1 MSEKRGEILMIVG
14 AVLMVLAPV
23 LTFVTIKV
31 ADQSKSFNGFDA
43 EQGSSYVL
51 GAIIVAAM
59 AIGLFFV
66 GSGVGRKVMAV
77 VGLAAAAFFG
87 IVAGFVDKDP
97 GQYATGLGS
106 GVSASAGIGP
116 WLAIIGG
123 ILAVVGSVLALK
135 TDRVATA
142 TPTTTT
148 TTTTPP
154 ATTV

>member
-14 AVLMVLAPV
+14 AALMVLAPV

-31 ADQSKSFNGFDA
+31 ANQSKSFNGFDA
-43 EQGSSYVL
+43 EQGSSYIL

-59 AIGLFFV
+59 AIGLFFI

-77 VGLAAAAFFG
+77 IGLAAAAFFG

-123 ILAVVGSVLALK
+123 LIGVVGAVLALMN
-135 TDRVATA
+135 DRAATVTP

-148 TTTTPP
+148 PPP